1 MNLKDRISKY
11 IEDGGYLNEILFF
24 AIQKNDI
31 DSLKE
36 IIRLVDSNHGGG
48 TYKWEIKYTTAFAV
62 CFWEEKGIDEL
73 YNLILKNPSHQNISV
88 ISTVLS
94 YVAAGKIENLPF
106 KLNFNPIGFQDKIE
120 KLKTEK
126 IKIKAQSALID
137 LMHNVETEDKFPAS
151 LITGL
156 TKTMFTKEAQEQYFA
171 ALVMRWFHF
180 SNYSTE
186 KYKDLIYKENLSEE
200 VYHKFLKENPFLLEA
215 FHSKIWSKPRFGE
228 LFQPDFVIKNI
239 DNNYTIIEIEK
250 PSLQIITKNG
260 NLSSQATHAKKQA
273 LEYRE
278 WAISNNAYAKERF
291 SDIWR
296 PSCLV
301 IIGLESKLTESQKER
316 LKQENEATQGILKIV
331 GFDWILNRAQ
341 ATFENLIKYGFK
353 QSS

>member
-1 MNLKDRISKY
+1 MNLKESVSKY
-11 IEDGGYLNEILFF
+11 IEDGGYLDEILFF
-24 AIQKNDI
+24 AILKNDI
-31 DSLKE
+31 SSLKE
-36 IIRLVDSNHGGG
+36 IIRLVDSDHGGG
-48 TYKWEIKYTTAFAV
+48 SYKWEIKYTAAFAV
-62 CFWEEKGIDEL
+62 LFWEEEGIEEL
-73 YNLILKNPSHQNISV
+73 YNIILKNPSHPNISV

-94 YVAAGKIENLPF
+94 YAAAGKIENLPF
-106 KLNFNPIGFQDKIE
+106 KFNSYSIDIPNKIE
-120 KLKTEK
+120 KFKTEK

-137 LMHNVETEDKFPAS
+137 LMHNVETEDKFPIS

-156 TKTMFTKEAQEQYFA
+156 TKPIHSEEAQEQYFA

-200 VYHKFLKENPFLLEA
+200 IYHKFLNENPFLLEA

-228 LFQPDFVIKNI
+228 LLQPDFVIKAI
-239 DNNYTIIEIEK
+239 DNNYTIIELEK

-260 NLSSQATHAKKQA
+260 NLSSHATHAKKQA

-278 WAISNNAYAKERF
+278 WAISNNTYAKERF

-301 IIGLESKLTESQKER
+301 IIGLESKLTESQKVR
-316 LKQENEATQGILKIV
+316 LKQENESTQGILKIV

-353 QSS
+353 QTP